1 MSSCTA
7 HTTNNIK
14 YSIQKEISTVFHNE
28 SNFDYHLSI
37 KELAEKFEGQFTCLG
52 ENTEKYITFW
62 VPIKKK
68 L

>member
-7 HTTNNIK
+7 HTICNLK
-14 YSIQKEISTVFHNE
+14 YSIQKEISIVFHNE